1 MKIIVAL
8 GAWREWTEA
17 ARAKEDTDR
26 RVFLLRLREL
36 VVDGVRRLLRTLGKG
51 MCRRKKRELYPRT
64 QTEERRCKG
73 GGEGS
78 SERATATLALAAAM
92 MVAGVMKTRRV
103 IGKKM
108 KEMVMRVIR
117 EERSGRRIGMARKRG
132 REDTAL

>member
-36 VVDGVRRLLRTLGKG
+36 VVDGVRPSLRTLGRG
-51 MCRRKKRELYPRT
+51 MSRRKMRELCPRT
-64 QTEERRCKG
+64 ETEERRFKG

-78 SERATATLALAAAM
+78 SERATVTVALAAAM

-117 EERSGRRIGMARKRG
+117 EERSGRRIGMERKRG